1 MAFESIEPISLST
14 APGRIADVIRSSIL
28 DGSFPPGSQLTEMQ
42 LADRL
47 SVSRGPVRE
56 AMQRLV
62 QEGLLWTKPHHGTFV
77 VDLGREDVADIYL
90 SRRAVEGTA
99 AVRLM
104 GFPDKEA
111 ALAELEEA
119 IEAIGTAIKGGSW
132 VDMVNADA
140 HFHELLVGAARS
152 TRLTRMFRTL
162 TAETRLCM
170 AASVEANP
178 DWPTTA
184 VREHRG
190 LVEAVRRSDRLEMQ
204 RLVDRHFAL
213 DETLAYR
220 GDFAGR
226 EKTQPPI

>member
-28 DGSFPPGSQLTEMQ
+28 DGSFPPGAQLTETQ

-90 SRRAVEGTA
+90 TRRAVEGTA

-104 GFPDKEA
+104 SLPDKAA
-111 ALAELEEA
+111 ALRALEQAIEGIETA
-119 IEAIGTAIKGGSW
+119 IEAGGW
-132 VDMVNADA
+132 IDMVHADA
-140 HFHELLVGAARS
+140 HFHEILVNSARS
-152 TRLTRMFRTL
+152 VRLTRMFRTL

-170 AASVEANP
+170 AALVEGNP
-178 DWPTTA
+178 SWPTTA
-184 VREHRG
+184 VREHRE
-190 LVEAVRRSDRLEMQ
+190 LVAALWRGDRQQMQ
-204 RLVDRHFAL
+204 KLVDEHFAL
-213 DETLAYR
+213 DETLEYR
-220 GDFAGR
+220 GDFARR
-226 EKTQPPI
+226 ESRQSRA

>member
-1 MAFESIEPISLST
+1 MAFESISPISLST

-77 VDLGREDVADIYL
+77 VELGGKDFADIYL
-90 SRRAVEGTA
+90 ARRAVEGTA

-104 GFPDKEA
+104 SFADKEA
-111 ALAELEEA
+111 ALAELEAA
-119 IEAIGTAIKGGSW
+119 IDGIGTAIAGGTW
-132 VDMVNADA
+132 LDMVNADA
-140 HFHELLVGAARS
+140 RFHELLVDAARS

-170 AASVEANP
+170 AAFVEGNP
-178 DWPTTA
+178 NWPVTA
-184 VREHRG
+184 VQEHRE
-190 LVEAVRRSDRLEMQ
+190 LVEAVRRRDRAEMQ
-204 RLVDRHFAL
+204 TLIDKHFNL
-213 DETLAYR
+213 DQTLAYR
-220 GDFAGR
+220 GDFAR
-226 EKTQPPI
+226 KERTQPLL